1 MSQYEPQVIA
11 AIVEL
16 LDMEDG
22 SQIDAKATSLE
33 DDLGIDSGLLL
44 ELFMLLEEQVPNLE
58 IDPAEL
64 RPEQFSTVA
73 SFAALIESC
82 VREEAMA

>member
-1 MSQYEPQVIA
+1 MSHYEPQVIA

-22 SQIDAKATSLE
+22 SHIDAKSTSLE
-33 DDLGIDSGLLL
+33 NDLGIDSGLLL
-44 ELFMLLEEQVPNLE
+44 ELFMLLEEQIPNLE
-58 IDPAEL
+58 INPAEL
-64 RPEQFSTVA
+64 RPEQFSTVS

-82 VREEAMA
+82 VKQEAMA